1 VARRDGGSATPPAAF
16 GGSPPDRRTQR
27 LFAFEGGEDELPS
40 TRGEFVAG
48 GHTLKQALLQTAV
61 VCHRPMRVQ
70 DSEAPKET
78 GIKAVLKV
86 MRIWAVG
93 NRMAESDAAT
103 GFLLKARQFSP
114 P

>member
-1 VARRDGGSATPPAAF
+1 
-16 GGSPPDRRTQR
+16 
-27 LFAFEGGEDELPS
+27 
-40 TRGEFVAG
+40 
-48 GHTLKQALLQTAV
+48 
-61 VCHRPMRVQ
+61 MRVQ

-93 NRMAESDAAT
+93 NRMAGSDAAT